1 MRFEITAMRGMS
13 GLTALALEAGD
24 AAEAA
29 RQAAAQ
35 GYKVISVRSAR
46 KGWRL
51 PSLPSAGFPLVQF
64 SQELQFLLQAGL
76 TLTEAVATLADR
88 EQRAENRAT
97 LARIVQSLQQGLP
110 FSQALRQCTG
120 DIPALFIASIQAS
133 EKTGAV
139 AEALARYVAYQLQVD
154 RVRRQVVSASIY
166 PMLLGIVGGLVALFM
181 LGFVVPRFSHIY
193 ADVGRDLP
201 MLSRW
206 LMHWGQ
212 FIADHTYAAL
222 GGFVLF
228 VALAAAAVIR
238 PASRQRLLRLLW
250 LLPAVGARMHDYQ
263 LARFYRSLGML
274 LRGGMPIVAA
284 LQMAMDL
291 LHGTLRMQLVRA
303 TADIREGQ
311 PISRAMERHQLT
323 TSVAFRLLMVGERTG
338 QMGDMMERIA
348 EFHEDE
354 TARWVESFTRL
365 FEPLLMVFIGGVI
378 GLIVLLMY
386 FPIFDLAGT
395 IQ

>member
-1 MRFEITAMRGMS
+1 MRFEITAIRGMT
-13 GLTALALEAGD
+13 GVTALALEAGD
-24 AAEAA
+24 AAEAT
-29 RQAAAQ
+29 RQATAQ
-35 GYKVISVRSAR
+35 GYKVISVRAA
-46 KGWRL
+46 KALWAL
-51 PSLPSAGFPLVQF
+51 PSLPRAGFPLVQF

-76 TLTEAVATLADR
+76 TLIEAVATLADR
-88 EQRAENRAT
+88 EHRPEIRAA
-97 LARIVQSLQQGLP
+97 LSRIVRSLEQGLP
-110 FSQALRQCTG
+110 FSQALRQCSG
-120 DIPALFIASIQAS
+120 HFPALYVASIQAS
-133 EKTGAV
+133 EKTGAI

-166 PMLLGIVGGLVALFM
+166 PMLLGIVGSLVALFM

-193 ADVGRDLP
+193 ADIGRDLP

-206 LMHWGQ
+206 LMVWGQ
-212 FIADHTYAAL
+212 FIADHTWL
-222 GGFVLF
+222 
-228 VALAAAAVIR
+228 ALAAVAAIAAAIATVVTQ
-238 PASRQRLLRLLW
+238 PASRQRLLRILW
-250 LLPAVGARMHDYQ
+250 RLPGIGERMHDYQ

-274 LRGGMPIVAA
+274 LRGGMPILSA

-323 TSVAFRLLMVGERTG
+323 TPVALRLLMVGERTG
-338 QMGDMMERIA
+338 RMGEMMERVA

-354 TARWVESFTRL
+354 TARWVEGFTRL
-365 FEPLLMVFIGGVI
+365 FEPLLMVFVGGVI

>member
-1 MRFEITAMRGMS
+1 MRFEITAIREMNGVS
-13 GLTALALEAGD
+13 ALALDASD

-29 RQAAAQ
+29 RQVRAQ
-35 GYKVISVRSAR
+35 GYKVISVRAVR
-46 KGWRL
+46 ALWRL
-51 PSLPSAGFPLVQF
+51 PSLPNAAFPLVQF

-88 EQRAENRAT
+88 EQRAEHRAT
-97 LARIVQSLQQGLP
+97 LAGIVRSLQQGLP

-120 DIPALFIASIQAS
+120 GIPPLFIASIQAS

-139 AEALARYVAYQLQVD
+139 AEALSRYVAYQLQVD

-166 PMLLGIVGGLVALFM
+166 PMLLGIVGSLVALFM

-201 MLSRW
+201 TLSRW
-206 LMHWGQ
+206 LMNWGQ
-212 FIADHTYAAL
+212 FIADQPLLAV
-222 GGFVLF
+222 GGFVF
-228 VALAAAAVIR
+228 VVALAAAAVIR
-238 PASRQRLLRLLW
+238 PESRQRLLRLLW
-250 LLPAVGARMHDYQ
+250 RLPGVGARMHDYQ

-274 LRGGMPIVAA
+274 LRGGMPIIAA

-291 LHGTLRMQLVRA
+291 LRGQLRTQLVGA

-323 TSVAFRLLMVGERTG
+323 TAVAYRLLMVGERTG
-338 QMGDMMERIA
+338 QMGEMMERIA
-348 EFHEDE
+348 EFHEEE

-365 FEPLLMVFIGGVI
+365 FEPLLMVFVGGVI